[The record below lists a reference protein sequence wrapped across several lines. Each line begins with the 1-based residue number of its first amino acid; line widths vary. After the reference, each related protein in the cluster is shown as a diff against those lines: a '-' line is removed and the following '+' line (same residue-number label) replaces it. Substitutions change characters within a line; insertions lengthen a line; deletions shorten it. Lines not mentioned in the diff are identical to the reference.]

1 MYVSLGKML
10 DEVLLVKGMQ
20 SRFSLITR
28 SSCETCIPLRHAM
41 LVDQTT
47 EDVTVPLNAQLDCE
61 GRLELAN
68 SKFLTLFRWVLSLT
82 LMLDKA
88 HSAKWQS
95 SA

>member
-20 SRFSLITR
+20 SQFSLTTR
-28 SSCETCIPLRHAM
+28 TSCETCIPFRHAM

-68 SKFLTLFRWVLSLT
+68 SKFLTLFRWGSFPN
-82 LMLDKA
+82 LDA
-88 HSAKWQS
+88 R
-95 SA
+95 